1 MSDYAWLSGE
11 TTTAAWCW
19 KLSLKDGTVFGFT
32 SHDQDIRIGDD
43 IYWAACGFMPTS
55 VDTSN
60 NMAVDNLDVEGFL
73 DSNVISADDI
83 DSGRYDGATVEI
95 TVCNWED
102 PNQSP
107 LIVRRGTLGQIERTD
122 IGYTAEIRGLLDA
135 FQQKTNVIYQK
146 TCRATLGDSQCKFPV
161 ASQATTTGTVTQI
174 NTDGSFNTTLSTQ
187 DWMDGFFTYGVLSF
201 TSGKNKGS
209 KHEVKNYVAAN
220 RVITL
225 FMPTFNDISVGD
237 AFSLSVGCD
246 GNFSTCKTKF
256 NNVVNFRGEPQ
267 VPGTDY
273 VTSYPASG
281 TSNTVTEGSNAA
293 R

>member
-11 TTTAAWCW
+11 TTTTAWCW

-107 LIVRRGTLGQIERTD
+107 LIVRRGTLGQVERTD

-201 TSGKNKGS
+201 TSGENKGS

-281 TSNTVTEGSNAA
+281 TSNTVTEGSSAA